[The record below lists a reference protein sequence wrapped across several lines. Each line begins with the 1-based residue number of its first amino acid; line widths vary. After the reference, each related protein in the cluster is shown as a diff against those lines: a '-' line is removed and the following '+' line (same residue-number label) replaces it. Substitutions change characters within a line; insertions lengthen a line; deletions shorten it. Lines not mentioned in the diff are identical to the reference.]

1 MPTPGTHTKDRM
13 LRRTLLLALFLAVP
27 LAQAQPRKI
36 TRIIVPFAPGG
47 GVDVVARRLAQDLG
61 PVLGQQVIVEN
72 RPGASGNIGAD
83 AVMKSAPDGAT
94 LLFSASTFVVNPI
107 VAAQKAPFDP
117 IKDFTHIA
125 LVAKGPVLLI
135 VHPKYGNT
143 LSEFIAKAKANPEN
157 YNLATGGFGS
167 AGHLAAESFK
177 LRTGLTIPVILYKG
191 TAPAF
196 ADLMGGQISGLF
208 DPLVTSLPLAKGG
221 KVKALALAGPARTAL
236 APEIPTM
243 AQAGVPDFEF
253 YTWYGLWGPPN
264 MPQAATERLEKGVT
278 RAGTSPE
285 MTTWLESQGLEFG
298 GLTGNAFVDFG
309 RREQAAVADIMNRG
323 KISRQ

>member
-1 MPTPGTHTKDRM
+1 M
-13 LRRTLLLALFLAVP
+13 LRLIVAIALSLAAP
-27 LAQAQPRKI
+27 LAPAQTGRI
-36 TRIIVPFAPGG
+36 TRIIVPFPPGG
-47 GVDVVARRLAQDLG
+47 GVDVVARRLAQNLG
-61 PVLGQQVIVEN
+61 PALGQQVIVEN

-83 AVMKSAPDGAT
+83 AVAKSAPDGAT
-94 LLFSASTFVVNPI
+94 LLVSASTFVVNPL

-117 IKDFTHIA
+117 MRDFTHVA

-143 LSEFIAKAKANPEN
+143 LAEFIARAKASPET

-177 LRTGLTIPVILYKG
+177 LRAGLKVPVVLYKG

-221 KVKALALAGPARTAL
+221 KVKALALAGPRRTPL
-236 APEIPTM
+236 APDIPTM
-243 AQAGVPDFEF
+243 AEAGVPDFEF
-253 YTWYGLWGPPN
+253 YTWYGLWGPAGL
-264 MPQAATERLEKGVT
+264 PQPVVERLEKAVT
-278 RAGTSPE
+278 EVGTSPE
-285 MTTWLESQGLEFG
+285 MKAWLESQGLEFG
-298 GLTGNAFVDFG
+298 ALTGKAFVDFA
-309 RREQAAVADIMNRG
+309 RREQATVADIMSRSN
-323 KISRQ
+323 ISRQ

>member
-1 MPTPGTHTKDRM
+1 MNHRM
-13 LRRTLLLALFLAVP
+13 LRSLFLLALFLVAPV
-27 LAQAQPRKI
+27 AQAQSGKVA
-36 TRIIVPFAPGG
+36 RIIVPFPPGG
-47 GVDVVARRLAQDLG
+47 GVDVVARRLAQSLA
-61 PVLGQQVIVEN
+61 PIRGQQIIVEN

-143 LSEFIAKAKANPEN
+143 LSEFTARAKADPQS

-177 LRTGLTIPVILYKG
+177 LRTGLKIPVILYKG

-221 KVKALALAGPARTAL
+221 KVKALALAGPKRTPL

-243 AQAGVPDFEF
+243 AEAGVPDFEF

-264 MPQAATERLEKGVT
+264 IPQATTERLESDVT
-278 RAGTSPE
+278 KAGTSPE
-285 MTTWLESQGLEFG
+285 MTAWLESQGLEFG
-298 GLTGNAFVDFG
+298 ALTGKAFVDFG
-309 RREQAAVADIMNRG
+309 RREQAAVADIMSRG
-323 KISRQ
+323 NISRP